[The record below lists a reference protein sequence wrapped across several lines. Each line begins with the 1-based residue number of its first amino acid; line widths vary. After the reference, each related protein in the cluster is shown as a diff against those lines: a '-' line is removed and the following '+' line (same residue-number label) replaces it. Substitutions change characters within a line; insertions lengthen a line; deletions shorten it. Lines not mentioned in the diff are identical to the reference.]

1 MTRLLLLTIAMLSLG
16 FGFSSCNKEMPPLS
30 KQEVSQRIDSVVKA
44 LKQQSDE
51 QARLDLERRIKIEV
65 KVKVDSIVNAR
76 LLKQINDTVKK
87 KTPIK

>member
-1 MTRLLLLTIAMLSLG
+1 
-16 FGFSSCNKEMPPLS
+16 MPPLS
-30 KQEVSQRIDSVVKA
+30 NQEVSQRIDSVVKA

-65 KVKVDSIVNAR
+65 KVKVDSIINAR
-76 LLKQINDTVKK
+76 LQRQINDTLPKK